1 MADEKREIEEAKDDA
16 LTDVE
21 MEKVSGG
28 AKPKTAGP
36 GIDSVSGLDLGSGRL
51 KQ

>member
-1 MADEKREIEEAKDDA
+1 MADEKSEVKEAKGEA

-28 AKPKTAGP
+28 AKPKAP
-36 GIDSVSGLDLGSGRL
+36 ELDSVSGQSLGSGRL